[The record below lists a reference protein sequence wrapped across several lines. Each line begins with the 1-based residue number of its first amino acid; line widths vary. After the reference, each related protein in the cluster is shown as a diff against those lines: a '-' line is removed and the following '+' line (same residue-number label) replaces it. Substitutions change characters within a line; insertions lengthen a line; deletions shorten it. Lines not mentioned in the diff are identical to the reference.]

1 MELLRGKVAIVTGA
15 GRGIGAEIA
24 RDLAHHGAR
33 VVVNDIGVSVE
44 GYPEDESLAEA
55 VAAEIGPEGAAIAS
69 TEDVSNYGG
78 ADRLVEATLEAY
90 GRIDIL
96 VNNAG
101 TLRVKPLC
109 DLLEEDWDEVIRT
122 HLKHTFAMTQH
133 VCRYWRDEAAAGRPP
148 RGRVINSVA
157 ATGLVGRPDMG
168 SNHAAAK
175 GAIAAFTLAVAHEMF
190 PLGVTVNAVCPAAVR
205 TRMAT
210 HLNIEHPEPE
220 EGFDPASPGNLA
232 PLVTYLCSD
241 RADWVTGQVFRMVG
255 GLLGLYQPWSIV
267 ARAEH
272 EGRWTVEE
280 LDVAVRRLFG
290 NYPGVVRE
298 PVEPYGKSP
307 VASRPTGPHPM
318 AHVRR

>member
-33 VVVNDIGVSVE
+33 VIVNDIGVSVE

-148 RGRVINSVA
+148 RGRVINS
-157 ATGLVGRPDMG
+157 
-168 SNHAAAK
+168 
-175 GAIAAFTLAVAHEMF
+175 IAAFTLAVAHEMF

-210 HLNIEHPEPE
+210 HLNIEHPEPQ

-241 RADWVTGQVFRMVG
+241 RADW
-255 GLLGLYQPWSIV
+255 
-267 ARAEH
+267 
-272 EGRWTVEE
+272 
-280 LDVAVRRLFG
+280 
-290 NYPGVVRE
+290 
-298 PVEPYGKSP
+298 
-307 VASRPTGPHPM
+307 
-318 AHVRR
+318 

>member
-15 GRGIGAEIA
+15 GRG
-24 RDLAHHGAR
+24 
-33 VVVNDIGVSVE
+33 IGVSVE

-55 VAAEIGPEGAAIAS
+55 VAAEIGPEGAEIAS

-190 PLGVTVNAVCPAAVR
+190 P
-205 TRMAT
+205 
-210 HLNIEHPEPE
+210 
-220 EGFDPASPGNLA
+220 
-232 PLVTYLCSD
+232 
-241 RADWVTGQVFRMVG
+241 
-255 GLLGLYQPWSIV
+255 
-267 ARAEH
+267 
-272 EGRWTVEE
+272 
-280 LDVAVRRLFG
+280 
-290 NYPGVVRE
+290 
-298 PVEPYGKSP
+298 
-307 VASRPTGPHPM
+307 
-318 AHVRR
+318 